1 MCALN
6 RIIVPLLFGVI
17 GTAILL
23 SLGTWQMQR
32 LEWKRGILNEIETRI
47 DGAPEPLPTMI
58 DPTEQKYQPVSL
70 SGVYGDGEV
79 HVLVSVKRRGAG
91 YRVIAPFTT
100 DTGRSVLV
108 DRGFVD
114 LEDKDA
120 IRRLGDTEILGNLHW
135 PDDRNSSTPENDT
148 AKNIWFARDVGA
160 LAEELGTE
168 PLLVIARQETPADQ
182 GIMPLPVSTEG
193 IPNDHLQYAITWFS
207 LAAVWTLMTAVY
219 IARTMRAQK
228 GPEL

>member
-1 MCALN
+1 MFALT
-6 RIIVPLLFGVI
+6 RFIVPLLFGVI
-17 GTAILL
+17 GTAILV
-23 SLGTWQMQR
+23 SLGTWQVQR
-32 LEWKRGILNEIETRI
+32 LDWKRGILAEIEGRI
-47 DGAPEPLPTMI
+47 DGAPEPLPTLV
-58 DPTEQKYQPVSL
+58 DPSAQKYQPVAI
-70 SGVYGDGEV
+70 SGVFGDGEV

-91 YRVIAPFTT
+91 YRVIAPFIT
-100 DTGRSVLV
+100 DTGRTVLV

-114 LEDKDA
+114 LEDKDTT
-120 IRRLGDTEILGNLHW
+120 RRLGDTKVSGNLHW

-148 AKNIWFARDVGA
+148 TKNIWFARDIGA
-160 LAEELGTE
+160 MAETLSTE

-182 GIMPLPVSTEG
+182 GIMPLPVSTAG
-193 IPNDHLQYAITWFS
+193 IPNDHKHYAITWFS